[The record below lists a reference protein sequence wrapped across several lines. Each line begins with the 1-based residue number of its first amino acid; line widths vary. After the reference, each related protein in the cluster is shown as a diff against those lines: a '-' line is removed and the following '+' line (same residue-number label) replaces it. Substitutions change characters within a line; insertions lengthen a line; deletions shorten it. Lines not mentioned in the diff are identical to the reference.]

1 MTMNILVTLDSN
13 YVPPLCTMLQTLLA
27 AHPRRQMRIFVA
39 HSSLTERDFAVIRRV
54 CAGHPAEVVPVFL
67 KDDFFENA
75 PRCGR
80 ITKET
85 YYRLFAPVYLPEDVE
100 RVLYIDPDTIV
111 LNPLDAFYDL
121 DFGEAVFAGA
131 GHLGRFLTS
140 FNRTRL
146 HMKRTKAYLN
156 AGVLLMNIAALR
168 ETFNAADIY
177 NFIRKNERILWQA
190 DQDVINGLYDGRI
203 IVLDGNVI
211 NLDERLFTR
220 VRLACGGDL
229 HRALALVET
238 GTMIVHFDGKYK
250 PWKPGY
256 RGYLNRYYP
265 YETYN
270 AACTHRARVAF

>member
-13 YVPPLCTMLQTLLA
+13 YVLPLCTMLQTLLA
-27 AHPRRQMRIFVA
+27 TNPRREIRLFVA
-39 HSSLTERDFAVIRRV
+39 HSSLSEDDFRVIRRV
-54 CAGHPAEVVPVFL
+54 CAGHAVCIEPVFL

-85 YYRLFAPVYLPEDVE
+85 YYRLFAPVYLPKDVD
-100 RVLYIDPDTIV
+100 RVLYIDPDTVV

-121 DFGEAVFAGA
+121 DFGTALFAGA

-146 HMKRTKAYLN
+146 RMRKTKVYLN

-177 NFIRKNERILWQA
+177 SFIRKNERILWQA

-203 IVLDGNVI
+203 IVCKGSVI
-211 NLDERLFTR
+211 NLDERLFR
-220 VRLACGGDL
+220 RILAVYGGDL
-229 HRALALVET
+229 HSALAAVET
-238 GTMIVHFDGKYK
+238 GTLIVHYDGKYK

-270 AACTHRARVAF
+270 RASMHRAGVAF